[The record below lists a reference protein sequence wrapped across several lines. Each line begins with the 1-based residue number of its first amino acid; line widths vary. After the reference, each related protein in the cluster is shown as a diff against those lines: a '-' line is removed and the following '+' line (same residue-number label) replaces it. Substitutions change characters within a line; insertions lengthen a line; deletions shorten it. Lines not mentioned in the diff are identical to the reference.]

1 MRSIGVELQIM
12 TRVLIV
18 DDQAS
23 FRHQLRQL
31 LTYAGLE
38 VVGEASDI
46 STAEGLVQSLQ
57 PDLAIV
63 DIMLPGING
72 LEGTRRLKA
81 SASCLRVILVS
92 AYRDHAAAYRAA
104 ATQAGA
110 DLFIAKDE
118 LEINVVRTWME

>member
-1 MRSIGVELQIM
+1 M

-23 FRHQLRQL
+23 FRHQLHQL
-31 LTYAGLE
+31 LIYAGLE
-38 VVGEASDI
+38 VVGEATDI
-46 STAEGLVQSLQ
+46 PAAEGLVPSLQ

-81 SASCLRVILVS
+81 LHPKLHVILIS
-92 AYRDHAAAYRAA
+92 AYRDHAAAYKAA
-104 ATQAGA
+104 AAQVGA
-110 DLFIAKDE
+110 EQFVAKDD
-118 LEINVVRTWME
+118 LDIDLVRAWLTLNAPDR